1 MRFPSDTTASDFDIT
16 GPDGSTVIA
25 KAHVAPGPGDIG
37 GTVRVSF
44 TDWVEGKE
52 NVKGSIRL
60 AARFDV
66 SKVTTGQD
74 NTFEVTVNGAVT
86 PVTVKVT
93 GLTELHDEVLSKW
106 GGKVAGYA
114 DKAQWGV
121 RINHK
126 KANLTNV
133 VITDHLSGGA
143 GTETYIPDSFVL
155 RRVEIDSKGITTQW
169 FEQID
174 LSDKLTIAPD
184 GKSFTLS
191 LGNVNGTQYRLEYK
205 TTYTPGTTL
214 RNTMLLNS
222 TEQSKT
228 YTATHTSAS
237 SGGSGDGNLA
247 NKIKLI
253 KVDADDN
260 SVTLANA
267 VFTVTDSDSNSFEL
281 TTGSDGTVTSGSLTS
296 GTYKVKE
303 KTPPK
308 GYLLNEEEFT
318 LNVNVSGG
326 AIQTVT
332 DERIKIDIPVSKSWV
347 GPKGDSVT
355 VKLKADGVDTGKTV
369 TLSEDN
375 DWKAS
380 FTGMP
385 KYTTSG
391 DEITYT
397 LEEADVSGVDVDKYH
412 VDVTG
417 DVEHGFTIT
426 NTNKETVKVSGT
438 KTWDDANDQDGRRP
452 ASITV
457 NLMKD
462 GVKVD
467 SKTVTAADG
476 WSYSFAG
483 LAKYDPAD
491 GHEYA
496 YSVAEDAVDGYTSQ
510 ASGYDLTNSYTPET
524 VSVSVSKSWVGP
536 KADSVTVE
544 LLADGEG
551 TGKTVTLNEGNSWK
565 DSFDGLPKYRDH
577 GTEIAYTVRETS
589 VDGSNDPY
597 VSTSTGDA
605 ASGFTIT
612 NTNTSTVNVAG
623 GKTWNDANDQDGKRP
638 ASITVRLLRDGAE
651 ADSKE
656 VTAADGW
663 RWSFDGLAKYD
674 ATDGHKIAYTVTE
687 DAVRGYAT
695 KTDGYD
701 ITNSY
706 TPGMT
711 SLTVTKAWDDEGNKD
726 GSRPSSVRVQLY
738 ADGVAQGEPITLD
751 ETNHWTHTWT
761 DLYLMNAGKDVA
773 YTVDELDTP
782 KGYTKTVS
790 GNATEGYVITNA
802 HTPKSPE
809 VPKKE
814 KPRKR
819 TLLPKTGDEAG
830 TLLVLPFAVA
840 GATALLGAIGLG
852 KKRS

>member
-1 MRFPSDTTASDFDIT
+1 MPVFSYRESPIRLRLRAFALTALFAMVTMLAVLPSNAFAGEAKEVTATISDLQIQRVSGGTATSMYITETFYLAMNWDASQNGANLHKDDYFDITLPSNMKFPSDTTVRDFDIT

-60 AARFDV
+60 ASRFDE
-66 SKVTTGQD
+66 SQVTVGQD
-74 NTFEVTVNGAVT
+74 NTFDVTVNGAVT

-93 GLTELHDEVLSKW
+93 GRTELHDEVLNKW

-114 DKAQWGV
+114 DKAQWAV
-121 RINHK
+121 RINHM

-155 RRVEIDSKGITTQW
+155 TRVEFDSKGITTQW

-214 RNTMLLNS
+214 RNTMKLS
-222 TEQSKT
+222 SSEQSKD
-228 YTATHTSAS
+228 YSATHAAAS

-247 NKIKLI
+247 NEIKLI

-267 VFTVTDSDSNSFEL
+267 VFTVTDSDSNSFDL

-318 LNVNVSGG
+318 LNVNASGG

-397 LEEADVSGVDVDKYH
+397 LEESDVSGVDVGRGRQAWGAH
-412 VDVTG
+412 
-417 DVEHGFTIT
+417 HRHR
-426 NTNKETVKVSGT
+426 GT
-438 KTWDDANDQDGRRP
+438 CRP
-452 ASITV
+452 A
-457 NLMKD
+457 
-462 GVKVD
+462 
-467 SKTVTAADG
+467 TA
-476 WSYSFAG
+476 
-483 LAKYDPAD
+483 
-491 GHEYA
+491 
-496 YSVAEDAVDGYTSQ
+496 
-510 ASGYDLTNSYTPET
+510 
-524 VSVSVSKSWVGP
+524 
-536 KADSVTVE
+536 
-544 LLADGEG
+544 
-551 TGKTVTLNEGNSWK
+551 
-565 DSFDGLPKYRDH
+565 R
-577 GTEIAYTVRETS
+577 
-589 VDGSNDPY
+589 
-597 VSTSTGDA
+597 
-605 ASGFTIT
+605 
-612 NTNTSTVNVAG
+612 
-623 GKTWNDANDQDGKRP
+623 
-638 ASITVRLLRDGAE
+638 
-651 ADSKE
+651 
-656 VTAADGW
+656 
-663 RWSFDGLAKYD
+663 
-674 ATDGHKIAYTVTE
+674 
-687 DAVRGYAT
+687 
-695 KTDGYD
+695 
-701 ITNSY
+701 
-706 TPGMT
+706 
-711 SLTVTKAWDDEGNKD
+711 
-726 GSRPSSVRVQLY
+726 
-738 ADGVAQGEPITLD
+738 
-751 ETNHWTHTWT
+751 
-761 DLYLMNAGKDVA
+761 
-773 YTVDELDTP
+773 
-782 KGYTKTVS
+782 
-790 GNATEGYVITNA
+790 
-802 HTPKSPE
+802 
-809 VPKKE
+809 
-814 KPRKR
+814 
-819 TLLPKTGDEAG
+819 
-830 TLLVLPFAVA
+830 
-840 GATALLGAIGLG
+840 
-852 KKRS
+852 